1 MMWLALYMAAVLTY
15 AAPVIAT
22 YLSRVPTVSP
32 VTTLVF
38 FYFMEYGPHTLN
50 LNLRKLS
57 ANVPDYAEARYLVAI
72 AMANV
77 LIAGGILVGRA
88 LSQRRLTRGVV
99 DALPRTVLVRNPGML
114 TVLLV
119 IAALYSLFFI
129 ALDAMGPP
137 RLYSILEYI
146 AGTSSHAYNELRRE
160 MFAGTIVEQVMNYTR
175 QTTSIV
181 LILLLIS
188 AAARFRGPLRW
199 VAAVAAIVVF
209 VTCSMQLNKFPL
221 VYTLSCAAIVIY
233 LLRTNNYYVPRPHLL
248 YALGAIVLV
257 ILGLYGL
264 YNIQYRDALSMGLLT
279 QEDIQGLI
287 FYRGT
292 MAQADG
298 LRLWFTEFPNRTPFQ
313 GFNNIGLLAS
323 VFDLPYFDVSKFIP
337 IQYIKEEGTT
347 FQAGFI
353 GSGYASF
360 GWAGVAG
367 YSFLVGLLG
376 IVATFQVWRIRSADL
391 RAAVCAAL
399 CFNMYFLCSREL
411 SAALL
416 SGGVAPLMLF
426 ALLARPPAGTL
437 PQRRNAAMPAA
448 MRREAVEG
456 AE

>member
-1 MMWLALYMAAVLTY
+1 MMWLLLYMAAVLTY
-15 AAPVIAT
+15 AAPVIAA
-22 YLSRVPTVSP
+22 YLSRVPTISP
-32 VTTLVF
+32 LTTLVF
-38 FYFMEYGPHTLN
+38 FYLMEYGPHTLN

-57 ANVPDYAEARYLVAI
+57 ANVPDYAEQRYLIGI

-77 LIAGGILVGRA
+77 LIAAGILVGRT
-88 LSQRRLTRGVV
+88 LSQRRLTPGVV
-99 DALPRTVLVRNPGML
+99 ATLPRPMIVRDASML
-114 TVLLV
+114 TVVLV
-119 IAALYSLFFI
+119 IAAMYALFFV

-137 RLYSILEYI
+137 RLLSILEYI
-146 AGTSSHAYNELRRE
+146 AGQSSHAYNELRRE

-175 QTTSIV
+175 QTTSII
-181 LILLLIS
+181 LILLLFS
-188 AAARFRGPLRW
+188 AAARFRGPLRYLTGF
-199 VAAVAAIVVF
+199 VAIVVF

-221 VYTLSCAAIVIY
+221 VYTISCAAIVIY

-248 YALGAIVLV
+248 WALLAIGLV
-257 ILGLYGL
+257 ILGMYGL

-313 GFNNIGLLAS
+313 GIANIGLLAS
-323 VFDLPYFDVSKFIP
+323 VFDVPYFDVTKFIP
-337 IQYIKEEGTT
+337 TQYIKEEGTT

-360 GWAGVAG
+360 GWAGVAA
-367 YSFLVGLLG
+367 YSFVVGLIG
-376 IVATFQVWRIRSADL
+376 ITATFLVWRIRSADL
-391 RAAVCAAL
+391 RAAFTAAL

-426 ALLARPPAGTL
+426 TLLARPPAGTL
-437 PQRRNAAMPAA
+437 PSRRNAATPFA
-448 MRREAVEG
+448 MRDEAVEG

>member
-22 YLSRVPTVSP
+22 YLARVPTVSP
-32 VTTLVF
+32 VTTFVF
-38 FYFMEYGPHTLN
+38 FYLMEYGPHTLN

-57 ANVPDYAEARYLVAI
+57 ANVPDYAEARYLLAI
-72 AMANV
+72 AAANV
-77 LIAGGILVGRA
+77 LIAAGICVGRL
-88 LSQRRLTRGVV
+88 LSQRRLTAGVV
-99 DALPRTVLVRNPGML
+99 AALPRPMLVRDRSML
-114 TVLLV
+114 TVLLAV
-119 IAALYSLFFI
+119 AALYALFFVV
-129 ALDAMGPP
+129 LDAMGPP
-137 RLYSILEYI
+137 RLLSILEYI
-146 AGTSSHAYNELRRE
+146 AGRSSHAYNELRRE

-175 QTTSIV
+175 QTTSIL
-181 LILLLIS
+181 LILLLCG
-188 AAARFRGPLRW
+188 AAARFRGPMRY
-199 VAAVAAIVVF
+199 AAGAIALVVF

-233 LLRTNNYYVPRPHLL
+233 LLRTGNYYVPRPHLL
-248 YALGAIVLV
+248 WALLAIGLV
-257 ILGLYGL
+257 ILGMYGL
-264 YNIQYRDALSMGLLT
+264 YTIQYRAALSRGLLT
-279 QEDIQGLI
+279 QQDIQSLI

-298 LRLWFTEFPNRTPFQ
+298 LRLWFTEFPDRTPFQ
-313 GFNNIGLLAS
+313 GIANIGLLAGL
-323 VFDLPYFDVSKFIP
+323 FDVPYFDVTKFIP

-360 GWAGVAG
+360 GWAGVVGYAFLAG
-367 YSFLVGLLG
+367 L
-376 IVATFQVWRIRSADL
+376 IAITATFLVWRIRSADL
-391 RAAVCAAL
+391 RATFTAAL

-426 ALLARPPAGTL
+426 TLLARPPNATL
-437 PQRRNAAMPAA
+437 TVRRNAASPLALPGP
-448 MRREAVEG
+448 VS

>member
-15 AAPVIAT
+15 AVPIIAT
-22 YLSRVPTVSP
+22 YLARVPTISP

-38 FYFMEYGPHTLN
+38 FYLMEYGPHTLN
-50 LNLRKLS
+50 LKLRKLS

-77 LIAGGILVGRA
+77 LIAAGIVVGRA
-88 LSQRRLTRGVV
+88 LQQRRLTPGVI
-99 DALPRTVLVRNPGML
+99 DTLPQPRLIRNTSTLTVVLVC
-114 TVLLV
+114 
-119 IAALYSLFFI
+119 AALYSLLFI

-137 RLYSILEYI
+137 RLYSFLEYL
-146 AGTSSHAYNELRRE
+146 AGQSTHAYNELRRE

-175 QTTSIV
+175 QTTSIL
-181 LILLLIS
+181 LILLLF
-188 AAARFRGPLRW
+188 AAGERFRGPLRY
-199 VAAVAAIVVF
+199 VAIAMGCVVF
-209 VTCSMQLNKFPL
+209 ITCSLQLNKFPL
-221 VYTLSCAAIVIY
+221 VYTLSCAGIVIY

-248 YALGAIVLV
+248 FALGAIVLV

-264 YNIQYRDALSMGLLT
+264 YNIQYRTALSMGLLT
-279 QEDIQGLI
+279 QEDIQSLI

-323 VFDLPYFDVSKFIP
+323 LFDLPYFDVSKFIP
-337 IQYIKEEGTT
+337 IQYIQEEGTT
-347 FQAGFI
+347 FQSGFI

-360 GWAGVAG
+360 GWGGIAAYAFV
-367 YSFLVGLLG
+367 VGLIG
-376 IVATFQVWRIRSADL
+376 ITATFEVWRIRSADM
-391 RAAVCAAL
+391 RAAFCAAI

-426 ALLARPPAGTL
+426 ALLFRPPAGTL
-437 PQRRNAAMPAA
+437 PGRRASLVDGLPPRA
-448 MRREAVEG
+448 AVEG